1 MHEVLVEIFR
11 QRPAL
16 AAELLTDALGV
27 ELPAFGQAR
36 LEPADCVD
44 LAPTEYRADAVVV
57 LSQAARPVRAVVV
70 VVVEVV
76 VVEVEVQLRRDD
88 DKLWTWPVYLH
99 TLRARLRCPTLLL
112 VVCVDEVT
120 AAWAATRIELG
131 QPGSTLTPLVIGPD
145 RVPVF
150 TDAAPALRAPELAV
164 LSALAHGRDPRR
176 SEVLD
181 VLADALAGV
190 ETQQAMLYLRL
201 VLAALPQAARIHLE
215 ELMTTGTYEYQSEF
229 TERLRNEGA
238 ARGEAKGRAEAKA
251 DGVLRARGVEVPDDV
266 RARIV
271 GCTDLERLDA
281 WLDRAS
287 TAHSVDDLGD

>member
-1 MHEVLVEIFR
+1 MPSSMHEVLVEIFR

-70 VVVEVV
+70 
-76 VVEVEVQLRRDD
+76 EVQLRRDD

-112 VVCVDEVT
+112 VVCVDEAT

-190 ETQQAMLYLRL
+190 ETQQALLYLRL
-201 VLAALPQAARIHLE
+201 VLAALPQAARIYLE
-215 ELMTTGTYEYQSEF
+215 ELMTIGTYEYQSEF

-238 ARGEAKGRAEAKA
+238 AKGRAEAKA
-251 DGVLRARGVEVPDDV
+251 DDVLRVLRARGVEVPDDV

-271 GCTDLERLDA
+271 KCADLEQLDA

>member
-1 MHEVLVEIFR
+1 MPSSMHEVLVEIFR

-16 AAELLTDALGV
+16 AAELLTDALGI
-27 ELPAFGQAR
+27 ELPVFGQAR

-70 VVVEVV
+70 
-76 VVEVEVQLRRDD
+76 EVQLRRDD

-112 VVCVDEVT
+112 VVCVDEAT

-190 ETQQAMLYLRL
+190 ETQQAVLYLRL

-251 DGVLRARGVEVPDDV
+251 DDVLRVLRARGVEVPDDV

>member
-27 ELPAFGQAR
+27 ELPAFGRAR

-57 LSQAARPVRAVVV
+57 LSQAARPVRAVV
-70 VVVEVV
+70 
-76 VVEVEVQLRRDD
+76 VEVQLRRDD

-112 VVCVDEVT
+112 VVCVDEAT

-251 DGVLRARGVEVPDDV
+251 DDVLRVLRARGVEVPDDV

>member
-70 VVVEVV
+70 
-76 VVEVEVQLRRDD
+76 EVQLRRDD

-112 VVCVDEVT
+112 VVCVDEAT

-176 SEVLD
+176 SEVLE

-190 ETQQAMLYLRL
+190 KTQQALLYLRL
-201 VLAALPQAARIHLE
+201 VLAALPQAARIYLE
-215 ELMTTGTYEYQSEF
+215 ELMTIGTYEYQSEF

-251 DGVLRARGVEVPDDV
+251 DDVLRVLRARGVEVPDDV

-271 GCTDLERLDA
+271 GCADLERLDA

>member
-16 AAELLTDALGV
+16 AAELLTDALGI
-27 ELPAFGQAR
+27 ELPVFGQAR

-70 VVVEVV
+70 
-76 VVEVEVQLRRDD
+76 EVQLRRDD

-112 VVCVDEVT
+112 VVCVDEAT

-190 ETQQAMLYLRL
+190 ETQQAVLYLRL

-251 DGVLRARGVEVPDDV
+251 DDVLRVLRARGVEVPDDV